1 MYKNAPKK
9 LQYSKNPR
17 INPRIYLRLK
27 FIYLFMIYI
36 HLFIC
41 NLSLTAVP
49 LFLRPLRLA
58 PAICWRKWTS
68 SLFMEMPIVVNKVLS
83 AK

>member
-41 NLSLTAVP
+41 NFITDSCTPFSPASSTSTCYLLT
-49 LFLRPLRLA
+49 
-58 PAICWRKWTS
+58 
-68 SLFMEMPIVVNKVLS
+68 EMDFITVHGN
-83 AK
+83 ANCC